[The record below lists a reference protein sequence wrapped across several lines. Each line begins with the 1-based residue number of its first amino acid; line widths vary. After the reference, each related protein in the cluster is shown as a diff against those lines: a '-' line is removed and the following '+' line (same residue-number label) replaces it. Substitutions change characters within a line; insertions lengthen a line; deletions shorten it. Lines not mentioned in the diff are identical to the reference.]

1 MERLPVNLS
10 GKRFQWVDIPTYFPP
25 SRALVTFS
33 NSQYHAV
40 TFSEGYWTILT
51 PGRQQRHSN

>member
-10 GKRFQWVDIPTYFPP
+10 DKRFQWVDTPTCFPP

-33 NSQYHAV
+33 NSQYHVV
-40 TFSEGYWTILT
+40 TFSEGYWTVLT
-51 PGRQQRHSN
+51 PGRQQSPSN